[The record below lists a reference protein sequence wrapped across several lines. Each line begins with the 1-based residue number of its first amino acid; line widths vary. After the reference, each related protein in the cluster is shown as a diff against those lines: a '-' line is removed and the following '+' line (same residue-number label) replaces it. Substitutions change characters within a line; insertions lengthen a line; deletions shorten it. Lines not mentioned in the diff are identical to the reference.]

1 MNEDDG
7 GFMTFLSITIMTQVI
22 FVLLY
27 IVVQCTLILI
37 DIKKKKF
44 GNTVILCENDWISG
58 IVFTPVRSVW
68 FSSGEVG
75 FI

>member
-37 DIKKKKF
+37 DIKKKK
-44 GNTVILCENDWISG
+44 IWKHCYLM
-58 IVFTPVRSVW
+58 
-68 FSSGEVG
+68 
-75 FI
+75 